1 MKVAIVGKYVNGIK
15 LLLGGI
21 MTSKRIIRIYLLITG
36 LFTLSASL
44 IWGINTLFLM
54 DAGLDIYQVFI
65 VNAVHTGAMAVFEIP
80 TGVFADTLGRRY
92 SFIMST
98 IVLSI
103 GTFGYVWAAGLD
115 NNMLYFSLMS
125 IVLGLAFTFYTGA
138 VEAWIVDALN
148 STGYKGKMD
157 SIFAKAGM
165 ITNITMLIGTI
176 SGGFIGTYSL
186 KLPYVIRAVT
196 LLLAASVAFVGM
208 KELGFTPRAL
218 ELKKIPEEMKKVTV
232 DSLKYGLH
240 HDSVKLHMILS
251 FIFSGF
257 MMWGWYAWQPLFLE
271 LYGDMAAVW
280 VAGTISAGVS
290 ICQIIANFN
299 LERIMKFFKTRTSLM
314 SFSYTV
320 QAVTIV
326 IIGLSNSFVISV
338 TSFMVFAFFMG
349 LSMPVKQSYIH
360 SLIPSDKRA
369 TIISFDSLVG
379 SGGSVIGQM
388 GLGYLSKVMSIPFGY
403 LVGGI
408 VLVARIPVVNRLKKR
423 KDPEDLLKEI

>member
-1 MKVAIVGKYVNGIK
+1 
-15 LLLGGI
+15 
-21 MTSKRIIRIYLLITG
+21 MTSKRITKIYLLITG

-103 GTFGYVWAAGLD
+103 GTMGYVVVADLD
-115 NNMLYFSLMS
+115 NNILYFSLMS
-125 IVLGLAFTFYTGA
+125 AVLGLAFTFYTGA
-138 VEAWIVDALN
+138 VEAWVVDALH

-165 ITNITMLIGTI
+165 VRNVTMLIGTI
-176 SGGFIGTYSL
+176 SGGVIGTYSL
-186 KLPYVIRAVT
+186 RLPFVIRSVT
-196 LLLAASVAFVGM
+196 LVMAAVVAFFGM

-218 ELKKIPEEMKKVTV
+218 EWHKIPEEMKKVTV
-232 DSLKYGLH
+232 DSLKYGIH
-240 HDSVKLHMILS
+240 HQSVKLHMILS

-271 LYGDMAAVW
+271 LYGDMAAIW
-280 VAGTISAGVS
+280 VAGVISGGVA
-290 ICQIIANFN
+290 IAQIIANMN
-299 LERIMKFFKTRTSLM
+299 LERILKLFKTRTSLL
-314 SFSYTV
+314 SVSYSM
-320 QAVTIV
+320 QAIAII
-326 IIGLSNSFVISV
+326 IIGLSESFIVSV
-338 TSFMVFAFFMG
+338 SSFMVFAFFIG
-349 LSMPVKQSYIH
+349 LSMPVKQAYIH

-379 SGGSVIGQM
+379 SSGSVIGQM

-408 VLVARIPVVNRLKKR
+408 FLIARIPVVNRLKKR
-423 KDPEDLLKEI
+423 KDAEDILE